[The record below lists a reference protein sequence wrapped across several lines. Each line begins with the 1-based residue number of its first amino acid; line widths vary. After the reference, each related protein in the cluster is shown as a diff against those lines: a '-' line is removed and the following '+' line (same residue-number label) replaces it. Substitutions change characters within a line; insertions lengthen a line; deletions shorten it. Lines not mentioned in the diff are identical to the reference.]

1 MTGYEKKDGFGKI
14 IADFVKDYGKLSNFA
29 F

>member
-1 MTGYEKKDGFGKI
+1 MAGYEKKDGFDRI

>member
-1 MTGYEKKDGFGKI
+1 MTGYEKKDGFDKI
-14 IADFVKDYGKLSNFA
+14 IADFVKYYGKLSNFA

>member
-1 MTGYEKKDGFGKI
+1 MAEYEKKDGFGKI
-14 IADFVKDYGKLSNFA
+14 IDDFVKDYGKLSNFA

>member
-14 IADFVKDYGKLSNFA
+14 IAGFVKDYEKLSNFA

>member
-1 MTGYEKKDGFGKI
+1 MTGYEKKDGFDKI

>member
-1 MTGYEKKDGFGKI
+1 MAGYEKKDGFDKI

>member
-1 MTGYEKKDGFGKI
+1 MVGYEKKDGFDKI